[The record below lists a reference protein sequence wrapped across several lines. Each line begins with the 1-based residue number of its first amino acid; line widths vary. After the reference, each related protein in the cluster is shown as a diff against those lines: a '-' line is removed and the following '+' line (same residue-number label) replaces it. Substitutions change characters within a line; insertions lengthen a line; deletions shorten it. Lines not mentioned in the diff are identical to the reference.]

1 LNDSSGVLRTTP
13 ERTHVRTVHLQSLL
27 LRYNYS
33 TSTTY
38 LQKWRFPDS
47 PCTQEQEY
55 ISILEWLIWGAENH
69 AWTYTC
75 TYSAFTKFIVTL
87 QLQH

>member
-33 TSTTY
+33 TSSDLSTEMA
-38 LQKWRFPDS
+38 LP
-47 PCTQEQEY
+47 
-55 ISILEWLIWGAENH
+55 G
-69 AWTYTC
+69 
-75 TYSAFTKFIVTL
+75 
-87 QLQH
+87 